1 MPGIVHVSSASANV
15 LSPCS
20 EMLFMH
26 RKYGRQFDAV
36 DLDPFGSPAHFLDS
50 AVQATADDGVL
61 MVTCTDLATM
71 CGNSPEACLARYGT
85 MSMRIRACHEMVR
98 F

>member
-1 MPGIVHVSSASANV
+1 
-15 LSPCS
+15 
-20 EMLFMH
+20 MH

-36 DLDPFGSPAHFLDS
+36 DVDPFGSPAHFLD
-50 AVQATADDGVL
+50 AALQGTADDGIL

-85 MSMRIRACHEMVR
+85 MSMRIRACHEMVGCW
-98 F
+98 FFPHE